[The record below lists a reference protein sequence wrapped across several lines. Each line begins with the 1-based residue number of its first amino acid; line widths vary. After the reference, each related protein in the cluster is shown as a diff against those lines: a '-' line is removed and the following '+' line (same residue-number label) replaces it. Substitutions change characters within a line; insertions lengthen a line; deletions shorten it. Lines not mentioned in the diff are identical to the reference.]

1 MEFGID
7 ARLQKTGRG
16 GAVACHSSAE
26 ASKHKS
32 RFIKVANG
40 PGSSGEMH
48 MGAGCL
54 VGLLNLH
61 QESKTKAA
69 RLERTLFSTAVV
81 DPHRRIII

>member
-54 VGLLNLH
+54 VERLNLL
-61 QESKTKAA
+61 QERETKTAG
-69 RLERTLFSTAVV
+69 LEHTPIFTAVV